1 MKKYITNCVNC
12 RSVNE
17 LHTMI
22 EKAVKISFDSFIK
35 DIDADELQSLFPDY
49 NWKKGE
55 SNGLKLMD
63 DWAVSYWKSKFR
75 KKPCVFINHSSI
87 EYIFC

>member
-22 EKAVKISFDSFIK
+22 DKAVKISFDSFIK
-35 DIDADELQSLFPDY
+35 DIDADELRSLFPYY
-49 NWKKGE
+49 NWKKGD

>member
-22 EKAVKISFDSFIK
+22 EKAVKISFDNFIK
-35 DIDADELQSLFPDY
+35 DIDADELQSLFPYY
-49 NWKKGE
+49 NWEEGD